1 MKNKITRKNNILS
14 AVLGAACGCI
24 LSGISILNWSGVY
37 QQTCYKVIAT
47 IMIVVGACWIM
58 LFVFVNRKILFR
70 SIKNCLQNYQNML

>member
-14 AVLGAACGCI
+14 AVIGAACGCI
-24 LSGISILNWSGVY
+24 LAGISVLNWSGVY

-47 IMIVVGACWIM
+47 TMIVIGACWIV

-70 SIKNCLQNYQNML
+70 SIKSCLQNML

>member
-24 LSGISILNWSGVY
+24 LAGISVLNWSGVY
-37 QQTCYKVIAT
+37 QQTCYKVVAT

-58 LFVFVNRKILFR
+58 LFVIANRKLLIK
-70 SIKNCLQNYQNML
+70 SIKNCLQNCQNML